1 MENFLNH
8 PIVQTE
14 ITVTIRLLC
23 AVLLSFAIG
32 LEREMTNKYAGL
44 RTNILVCVG
53 ACVFTL
59 LSIYGFPT
67 FASGDNV
74 SVDNATGIRDTARV
88 AAQVVTGIG
97 FIGGGAVLRHGATI
111 FGLTTAATLWMAA
124 SIGMACGTGMYGLA
138 VTATILTIIVLVSI
152 RFFERNVLT
161 NSTKN
166 LQRLK
171 INLTCENSASNN
183 IYDYIVEKYSRLRE
197 ITKKQSKQDEN
208 ITKISIIIDVNTKKP
223 MQTIY
228 KDFQKIEGVESISI
242 QEFNEMVVK

>member
-1 MENFLNH
+1 MMEKFLNN
-8 PIVQTE
+8 PVVQTE
-14 ITVTIRLLC
+14 ITVVIRLLC

-59 LSIYGFPT
+59 LSVYGFPT
-67 FASGDNV
+67 FATGDNV
-74 SVDNATGIRDTARV
+74 SVENSTGIRDTARV

-97 FIGGGAVLRHGATI
+97 FIGGGAVLRHGANI

-152 RFFERNVLT
+152 RFFERNILT
-161 NSTKN
+161 TSTKN
-166 LQRLK
+166 MKRLSVN
-171 INLTCENSASNN
+171 ISCYNDASND
-183 IYDYIVEKYSRLRE
+183 IYNFIVGKYPQLRE
-197 ITKKQSKQDEN
+197 ITRKQSKQNKE
-208 ITKISIIIDVNTKKP
+208 ITKINVIIDIHSKKP
-223 MQTIY
+223 IQNTY
-228 KDFQKIEGVESISI
+228 KDFQKVEGIESISI
-242 QEFNEMVVK
+242 QECKEIV